1 MNYDNKTSKVLGNY
15 SIPSPMF
22 PIITFG
28 EDEEGEAYFAVV
40 TGNGKGIYKLL
51 PGTTSTSAN
60 KAAAETSEVLVMKR
74 ERFGKLKYMLS
85 RLKK

>member
-1 MNYDNKTSKVLGNY
+1 
-15 SIPSPMF
+15 MF

-51 PGTTSTSAN
+51 PGTTSTSTSAN

>member
-1 MNYDNKTSKVLGNY
+1 
-15 SIPSPMF
+15 
-22 PIITFG
+22 
-28 EDEEGEAYFAVV
+28 YFAVV

-51 PGTTSTSAN
+51 PG
-60 KAAAETSEVLVMKR
+60 EVATPKVSGTNSVVEPSSDFSVKK